1 MYFLAVVFLFCSLFT
16 GNCEKVISTQSSG
29 IIIPSTLFDS
39 DKITEASKYPGPNFE
54 EKLKRLLKVDLH
66 YAQALYY
73 LHQEQSGFMAQER
86 FERAHDRGIA
96 DIREASKIKDDDERK
111 KAALNARSSWLEGFR
126 RARFRDKPV
135 R

>member
-1 MYFLAVVFLFCSLFT
+1 MYLLAWVLLFCSLFT
-16 GNCEKVISTQSSG
+16 GNCEDVINTQSSDA
-29 IIIPSTLFDS
+29 IIPSTLFGNE
-39 DKITEASKYPGPNFE
+39 KIIEAAKYPGPNFE

-96 DIREASKIKDDDERK
+96 DIREASKIKDDDARI

>member
-1 MYFLAVVFLFCSLFT
+1 M
-16 GNCEKVISTQSSG
+16 QSAQ
-29 IIIPSTLFDS
+29 IAIPPALFDS
-39 DKITEASKYPGPNFE
+39 NKIIEAAKYPGPNFE
-54 EKLKRLLKVDLH
+54 EKLKRLLKVDLY

-73 LHQEQSGFMAQER
+73 LNQEQAGFMAQER
-86 FERAHDRGIA
+86 FERAHDRAIA
-96 DIREASKIKDDDERK
+96 DIREASKIKEDDARM